1 MKSTLSRVA
10 HRKLWSPPVWGRGLK
25 FFAPL
30 ELSFEMEVAPCVGA
44 WVEINIVNSI
54 SRIQEDNIFT
64 DFRHFL
70 QRKEFVK
77 KTEKLAFV
85 LFLFI
90 LGKKSVLYSF
100 V

>member
-1 MKSTLSRVA
+1 MVA
-10 HRKLWSPPVWGRGLK
+10 PCVGAWVEIRRHTMGFPPV
-25 FFAPL
+25 A
-30 ELSFEMEVAPCVGA
+30 VAPCVGA

-54 SRIQEDNIFT
+54 SHIQEDNIFT